1 VLRGHPTVRWRAW
14 LEISSEVKT
23 RPVLNCR
30 LENVVVDEP
39 PLHQLAFNQ
48 SDHAGSFCDPE
59 PKARKEMGYVE
70 GSDLALQIAL
80 RSSQDLSSAEVSD
93 RRFAIEVTK
102 YWPLRETFW
111 FDQLSDSKNRD
122 LIFVSGDARGP
133 RHFHRDR

>member
-1 VLRGHPTVRWRAW
+1 M
-14 LEISSEVKT
+14 
-23 RPVLNCR
+23 N
-30 LENVVVDEP
+30 P

-93 RRFAIEVTK
+93 CERHSGLINSVIARIVILSSSPGTLVVLAISIAIDDVRARVK
-102 YWPLRETFW
+102 PLRKV
-111 FDQLSDSKNRD
+111 SDS
-122 LIFVSGDARGP
+122 P
-133 RHFHRDR
+133 

>member
-1 VLRGHPTVRWRAW
+1 M
-14 LEISSEVKT
+14 KT

-80 RSSQDLSSAEVSD
+80 RRSQDLSSAEVSD
-93 RRFAIEVTK
+93 CERHSGLINSVIARIVILSSSPGTLVVLAISIAIDDVRARVK
-102 YWPLRETFW
+102 PLRKV
-111 FDQLSDSKNRD
+111 SDS
-122 LIFVSGDARGP
+122 P
-133 RHFHRDR
+133 